1 MDRAMR
7 KLNELNPDI
16 DMLSI
21 EDTSFLR
28 YGRVHHERPVDVL
41 LASLDGKPGSGTG
54 VLRSI
59 NDRHDACPVELA
71 RTLREI
77 FGRTELQVES
87 VQGRNARLDAL
98 EYHKCVEVVVAGT
111 DMVAL
116 MGLVCDIVWPA
127 GTFDVSRTR
136 AFYVPRG
143 TVYEVF
149 PWCLHSTPVHVHE
162 AEGFRCIVIQP
173 RGAHAPVDFTPDPGG
188 EGKLMRGRNTWL
200 ISYVNE
206 SGVPG
211 ASTHRGLKGRVI
223 ELKTL

>member
-28 YGRVHHERPVDVL
+28 YGRVHRDRPVDIL
-41 LASLDGKPGSGTG
+41 LASLDGRPGSRAG
-54 VLRSI
+54 VLRI
-59 NDRHDACPVELA
+59 VLLVP
-71 RTLREI
+71 TLREI
-77 FGRTELQVES
+77 FGCTELQVES
-87 VQGRNARLDAL
+87 VQGRNTRLDAL

-116 MGLVCDIVWPA
+116 MGLVCDIAWPA

-162 AEGFRCIVIQP
+162 AEGFRCLVIQP
-173 RGAHAPVDFTPDPGG
+173 KGAHAPIDFTPDPGG

-200 ISYVNE
+200 ISYVE
-206 SGVPG
+206 EGGVPG
-211 ASTHRGLKGRVI
+211 ISAHRGLKGRAI

>member
-1 MDRAMR
+1 MDRTMR

-21 EDTSFLR
+21 DDTSFLR
-28 YGRVHHERPVDVL
+28 YGRVHHDRPVDAL
-41 LASLDGKPGSGTG
+41 LGSLQGLPGSGAG
-54 VLRSI
+54 VLRSVSEQA
-59 NDRHDACPVELA
+59 DACPAELA
-71 RTLREI
+71 STLREI
-77 FGRTELQVES
+77 FGSTELQVES
-87 VQGRNARLDAL
+87 VQGRNTRLDAL
-98 EYHKCVEVVVAGT
+98 EYHKCAEVVVAGT
-111 DMVAL
+111 DMVVL

-143 TVYEVF
+143 TLYEVF

-173 RGAHAPVDFTPDPGG
+173 KGAHAPIDFTPDQGG
-188 EGKLMRGRNTWL
+188 EGKLMQGRNTWL
-200 ISYVNE
+200 IGYADETGSR
-206 SGVPG
+206 GTG
-211 ASTHRGLKGRVI
+211 THRGLKGRAI

>member
-28 YGRVHHERPVDVL
+28 YGRVHRDRPVDIL
-41 LASLDGKPGSGTG
+41 LASLDGRPGSRAG
-54 VLRSI
+54 VLRSV
-59 NDRHDACPVELA
+59 NEQHDACPPELVP
-71 RTLREI
+71 TLREI
-77 FGRTELQVES
+77 FGCTELQVES
-87 VQGRNARLDAL
+87 VQGRNTRLDAL

-116 MGLVCDIVWPA
+116 MGLVCDIAWPA

-149 PWCLHSTPVHVHE
+149 TWCLHSTPVHVHE
-162 AEGFRCIVIQP
+162 AEGFRCLVIQP
-173 RGAHAPVDFTPDPGG
+173 KGAHAPIDFTPDPGG

-200 ISYVNE
+200 ISYVE
-206 SGVPG
+206 EGGVPG
-211 ASTHRGLKGRVI
+211 ISAHRGLKGRAI

>member
-28 YGRVHHERPVDVL
+28 YGRVHHDRPVDIL
-41 LASLDGKPGSGTG
+41 LASLDGRRGNGPG
-54 VLRSI
+54 VLRSV
-59 NDRHDACPVELA
+59 NERLDSPPTELA
-71 RTLREI
+71 STLQEI
-77 FGRTELQVES
+77 FGSTELQVES
-87 VQGRNARLDAL
+87 VQGRNTRLDAL

-111 DMVAL
+111 DMVVL
-116 MGLVCDIVWPA
+116 MGLVCDIAWPA

-173 RGAHAPVDFTPDPGG
+173 RGAHAPIDFTPDLGG
-188 EGKLMRGRNTWL
+188 EGKLMKGRNTWL
-200 ISYVNE
+200 ISYVDD
-206 SGVPG
+206 SGSSG
-211 ASTHRGLKGRVI
+211 HSSHRGLKGRAI

>member
-41 LASLDGKPGSGTG
+41 LASLDRKPESGTG
-54 VLRSI
+54 VHRSM
-59 NDRHDACPVELA
+59 NDKHGACPAELVP
-71 RTLREI
+71 TLREI
-77 FGRTELQVES
+77 FGCTELQVES

-111 DMVAL
+111 DMVVL

-127 GTFDVSRTR
+127 GTFDVSRTK

-149 PWCLHSTPVHVHE
+149 PWCLHSTPVHVRE

-173 RGAHAPVDFTPDPGG
+173 RGAHAPIDFTPDPGG

-206 SGVPG
+206 AGVPG
-211 ASTHRGLKGRVI
+211 ASTHRGLKGRVM

>member
-21 EDTSFLR
+21 EDISFLR
-28 YGRVHHERPVDVL
+28 YGRVHRDRPVELL
-41 LASLDGKPGSGTG
+41 LASLDGRKGSGPG
-54 VLRSI
+54 VHRSV
-59 NDRHDACPVELA
+59 NDRPDACPAELA
-71 RTLREI
+71 ATLGEV
-77 FGRTELQVES
+77 FGCTELQVES
-87 VQGRNARLDAL
+87 VQGRNTRLDAL
-98 EYHKCVEVVVAGT
+98 EYHKCAEVVVAGT
-111 DMVAL
+111 DMVVL

-162 AEGFRCIVIQP
+162 AEGFRCVVIQP
-173 RGAHAPVDFTPDPGG
+173 RGAHAPIDFTPDPGG

-200 ISYVNE
+200 ISYVE
-206 SGVPG
+206 EPGAPG
-211 ASTHRGLKGRVI
+211 ASTHRGLKGRAI